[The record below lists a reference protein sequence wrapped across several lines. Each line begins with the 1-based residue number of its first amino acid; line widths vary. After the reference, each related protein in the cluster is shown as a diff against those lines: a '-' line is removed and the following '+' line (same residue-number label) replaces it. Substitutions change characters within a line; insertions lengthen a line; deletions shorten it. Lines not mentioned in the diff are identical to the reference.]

1 MEARI
6 GEEAIK
12 KIVLTGGPCAG
23 KTTALNYLA
32 EKLSD
37 YGFSVFTVPELATM
51 LINAGVNL
59 GELAATDYK
68 KYLQIE
74 EKMIFSQLALEDLF
88 HGYAALCGHKKNV
101 ILCDRGV
108 MDILAYI
115 EREYFD
121 AVLASRGLKVTDLRD
136 GRYDAIM
143 HLVSAAFGAEE
154 FYTLANN
161 TARRETLEE
170 ARDAEKRTSGVW
182 IGHPHLRAIDN
193 STDFELKMK
202 RVLQAVCRVLG
213 IPIPLEIERRFLVAD
228 LPDFERLGI
237 KFEKIDIEQMYLQNG
252 RGAQKRIRKRGQYGS
267 HVFYQTFKQSLREGP
282 PATLCAAMRAGVRS
296 ETEIQI
302 GPKQYLAL
310 SYERDPEKKIIR
322 KNRYCFLWQNQYF
335 EFDEFIEPRKGLY
348 ILEIELTEEN
358 ERVVIP
364 DFVSV
369 IREVTDDSGY
379 SNYEIASL

>member
-1 MEARI
+1 M
-6 GEEAIK
+6 GTEEVAIK

-23 KTTALNYLA
+23 KTTAMNYLA

-37 YGFSVFTVPELATM
+37 YGFSVFRVPEAATM
-51 LINAGVNL
+51 LITAGVNL
-59 GELAATDYK
+59 GELARTDYK
-68 KYLQIE
+68 KYLQVE
-74 EKMIFSQLALEDLF
+74 EQMILDQLALEDIL
-88 HGYAALCGHKKNV
+88 HRHASLCGREKSV
-101 ILCDRGV
+101 ILCDRGA
-108 MDILAYI
+108 MDILAYM

-121 AVLASRGLKVTDLRD
+121 AVLASRGLTLTDLRD

-143 HLVSAAFGAEE
+143 HLVSAAVGAEE

-161 TARRETLEE
+161 AARKETLEE

-182 IGHPHLRAIDN
+182 IGHPHLKVIDN

-202 RVLQAVCRVLG
+202 RVLQVVCRVLG
-213 IPIPLEIERRFLVAD
+213 IPVPLEIERRFLVAD
-228 LPDFERLGI
+228 LPDFEGLGI
-237 KFEKIDIEQMYLQNG
+237 KFEKIDIEQMYFQNG
-252 RGAQKRIRKRGQYGS
+252 CGAQKRIRKRGQYGS
-267 HVFYQTFKQSLREGP
+267 HIFYQTFKQSLREG
-282 PATLCAAMRAGVRS
+282 VRS

-302 GPKQYLAL
+302 SPKQYLAL
-310 SYERDPEKKIIR
+310 SHERDPAKKIIR

-364 DFVSV
+364 DFVRV
-369 IREVTDDSGY
+369 IREVTGDSRY

>member
-68 KYLQIE
+68 KYLQTE

-88 HGYAALCGHKKNV
+88 HGYAALCGHKKSV

-108 MDILAYI
+108 MDILAYM

-121 AVLASRGLKVTDLRD
+121 AILASRGLKVTDLRD

-143 HLVSAAFGAEE
+143 HLVSAAVGAEE

-170 ARDAEKRTSGVW
+170 ARGAEKRTNGVW
-182 IGHPHLRAIDN
+182 IGHPHLKVIDN

-202 RVLQAVCRVLG
+202 RVLQVVCRVLG

-237 KFEKIDIEQMYLQNG
+237 KFEKIEIEQMYLQNG
-252 RGAQKRIRKRGQYGS
+252 CGVQKRIRKRGQYGS
-267 HVFYQTFKQSLREGP
+267 YIFYQTFKQSLR
-282 PATLCAAMRAGVRS
+282 AGVRI

-310 SYERDPEKKIIR
+310 SRERDPAKKIIR

-335 EFDEFIEPRKGLY
+335 EFDKFVEPRKGLY

-358 ERVVIP
+358 ERVVVP

-369 IREVTDDSGY
+369 IREVTGDSRY